1 MPVADGQPRPDHEAT
16 DAVTAPVDPEPVA
29 ADGATAASAG
39 SGGAVEESAVPLPTH
54 EELEH
59 VSRQRDEYLDA
70 LQRLKADFENF
81 RKRSE
86 RDRQQQRVSA
96 ARDVVVAVLPVLD
109 NLERAVE
116 ALAALGDEAAGGVD
130 MVRLQLSSVLGGQG
144 LVELDALG
152 QPFDP
157 TVHEALSMV
166 PADAPEGTV
175 VNVVEKGYRLGDGV
189 VRAAKVIVASGP
201 LPAGG

>member
-1 MPVADGQPRPDHEAT
+1 MAAPVEPEPAAATGDT
-16 DAVTAPVDPEPVA
+16 DA
-29 ADGATAASAG
+29 AG
-39 SGGAVEESAVPLPTH
+39 HAGGAVEETAVPLPTH
-54 EELEH
+54 AELEQ
-59 VSRQRDEYLDA
+59 VTRQRDEYLDA

-81 RKRSE
+81 RKRNE
-86 RDRQQQRVSA
+86 RDRQQQRASA
-96 ARDVVVAVLPVLD
+96 AREVVLAVLPVLD

-116 ALAALGDEAAGGVD
+116 ALSALGDEAAGGVD
-130 MVRLQLSSVLGGQG
+130 MVRIQLSSVLGGQG
-144 LVELDALG
+144 LVEVEAMG
-152 QPFDP
+152 VAFDP

-201 LPAGG
+201 LTAGG